1 MFDTLIA
8 LSSAAATISSAIGVC
23 GFGIYQFKK
32 QKKYEFRLE
41 VAKTLFQHKWV
52 LVHANKPNPASYSE
66 FNCALGAVQL
76 AFADHGKI
84 PGLLSDFASAVDD
97 DDKTKILS
105 SILVEVAAAVSL
117 KVSLDKVGACLALP
131 LPDETPIT
139 YIYVPVTPLQ

>member
-1 MFDTLIA
+1 MFDALIA

-41 VAKTLFQHKWV
+41 VAKTLFQRKWV
-52 LVHANKPNPASYSE
+52 LVHTNKPNAASYSE

-84 PGLLSDFASAVDD
+84 PGLLSDFASAVG

-105 SILVEVAAAVSL
+105 SILVEVAAAVGL

-131 LPDETPIT
+131 LPDETPTT
-139 YIYVPVTPLQ
+139 YIYVPVTPFQ